1 MWTRRRW
8 TTTPSSV
15 RSNII
20 DGRSV
25 SRQGLILGLITA
37 TTTWLWVAAVDG
49 INGRPF
55 HTFGVLGGVAG
66 FTIVHYILNIAYAS
80 AVVAIAR
87 GTTRT
92 PSLIIGAIFGFIVL
106 EIAFGMVSTILSQT
120 GLGGQSWVA
129 IFGGSL
135 IGAAIMFA
143 LLIRSY
149 DLRARLHEAEDER

>member
-1 MWTRRRW
+1 M
-8 TTTPSSV
+8 

-20 DGRSV
+20 DGGSV

-37 TTTWLWVAAVDG
+37 TSTWLWVAAVDG

-66 FTIVHYILNIAYAS
+66 FTIIHYILNIAYAS

-106 EIAFGMVSTILSQT
+106 EIAFGMLSTILSQT
-120 GLGGQSWVA
+120 GLGSQSWLV

-135 IGAAIMFA
+135 IGAAIMFI

-149 DLRARLHEAEDER
+149 DLRARLREAEEER